1 VSRALRIGTRGS
13 DLALWQAHRVA
24 DLLTAAGADEGEIV
38 VVRTGGDADASR
50 PLWRLADVGFFT
62 KELQAALL
70 ADEVDVV
77 VHSLKDLPIDEPDGL
92 AVAAVLQ
99 RDDPRELLVARPEA
113 VGPDGLG
120 LRRGAVLGTSSLRRA
135 GQALAAQP
143 DLVVRP
149 LRGNVPTR
157 IRRLRE
163 GSFDAIMLAAAG
175 VDRLALDL
183 EGLHVRRCEVAE
195 IVPAP
200 GQGALAV
207 EVRSGDDAVT
217 AAVRPL
223 HDRCVAEAI
232 SCERAVLKGLGGG
245 CHLPLGAFA
254 QPHGSGVDLQAA
266 LAKLDGSISRA
277 TVRRTR
283 VFGDSGLAA
292 AAAALAELDG
302 GMS

>member
-1 VSRALRIGTRGS
+1 VSRPLRVGTRGS
-13 DLALWQAHRVA
+13 DLALWQAHRVV
-24 DLLTAAGADEGEIV
+24 DLLASAGGGEAELV
-38 VVRTGGDADASR
+38 VIRTRGDADATR
-50 PLWRLADVGFFT
+50 PLWQLSDVGFFT

-70 ADEVDVV
+70 AGGVDLV
-77 VHSLKDLPIDEPDGL
+77 VHSLKDLPTEEPDGL

-120 LRRGAVLGTSSLRRA
+120 LRRGAVIGTSSLRRA

-157 IRRLRE
+157 IRHLRE
-163 GSFDAIMLAAAG
+163 GSYDAILLAAAG
-175 VDRLALDL
+175 VDRLGLDL
-183 EGLHVRRCEVAE
+183 GGLHVRRCEVAE
-195 IVPAP
+195 IIPAP

-207 EVRSGDDAVT
+207 EVRSGDDAT
-217 AAVRPL
+217 GAAVRPL
-223 HDRCVAEAI
+223 HDPCVAEAT

-254 QPHGSGVDLQAA
+254 QPHGAGVELQAA
-266 LAKLDGSISRA
+266 LADLDASISSA
-277 TVRRTR
+277 TVRRAR

-292 AAAALAELDG
+292 AGAALAELDG
-302 GMS
+302 GAA